1 MNKCY
6 FGDCRDSM
14 REMISQGVKVQMA
27 VTSPPYYGLRDYGVD
42 GQIGLEQTPD
52 EYIAN
57 LVEVFRLVRELLA
70 DALNRAI
77 SGPKP

>member
-42 GQIGLEQTPD
+42 GQCAGVEGIGCGGQQSSAL
-52 EYIAN
+52 
-57 LVEVFRLVRELLA
+57 
-70 DALNRAI
+70 DASDRN
-77 SGPKP
+77 